1 MITWL
6 RRFHLIEKPENL
18 LRNKSTE
25 GDERMYCWNCGAEN
39 EDEARFCW
47 KCGANLQEQDELP
60 ESLTEPEE
68 TEKSSK
74 APLIIA
80 ITACIIL
87 CVVIAGAVVSY
98 WYLTTTD
105 EAANDSQGKVE
116 NGVSEA
122 NGIDDAGEENEDTDD
137 EDTHA
142 VDAVV
147 DEIVDQWNDS
157 SKFIMSSDCVK
168 YSEDTRIDYYDKE
181 GKAVRF
187 SQKKDNVTLTY
198 LFDDDENI
206 VYISEKGSD
215 NSYAYYYYQEGDLI
229 CYSKNMTRNYVP
241 FDEAVKSSSAEYFRN
256 GLSLLADCL
265 IDKEDSELDN
275 EETES
280 NQDYIL
286 PDSSSRILSDSEVSV
301 LSKEEL
307 RLARNEIYARH
318 GRKFDDV
325 QLQSYFDSKSWYKG
339 TIDPADFSESM
350 LSEIEKK
357 NIELIKKYE

>member
-1 MITWL
+1 M
-6 RRFHLIEKPENL
+6 IEKPENL
-18 LRNKSTE
+18 LHNKSTE

-39 EDEARFCW
+39 EDESRFCW
-47 KCGANLQEQDELP
+47 KCGANLQELDELP
-60 ESLTEPEE
+60 DSLTEPEE
-68 TEKSSK
+68 FEKSSK
-74 APLIIA
+74 APFIIA

-87 CVVIAGAVVSY
+87 CVVIAGAVVFY
-98 WYLTTTD
+98 WYFTTTD
-105 EAANDSQGKVE
+105 EVSNDSQEKAESSVSE
-116 NGVSEA
+116 TNGV
-122 NGIDDAGEENEDTDD
+122 NDTGEEKENADD

-147 DEIVDQWNDS
+147 DE
-157 SKFIMSSDCVK
+157 
-168 YSEDTRIDYYDKE
+168 
-181 GKAVRF
+181 
-187 SQKKDNVTLTY
+187 
-198 LFDDDENI
+198 
-206 VYISEKGSD
+206 
-215 NSYAYYYYQEGDLI
+215 
-229 CYSKNMTRNYVP
+229 
-241 FDEAVKSSSAEYFRN
+241 
-256 GLSLLADCL
+256 
-265 IDKEDSELDN
+265 KEDSEPDN
-275 EETES
+275 GETES

-357 NIELIKKYE
+357 NIELIKMYE